1 MNDIVVANAMETMEN
16 GAMWT
21 SFKVETMEEKK
32 KFYNAISQK
41 GISLSEHVN
50 ETFNLKDVY
59 IEVVDMINKKTGEAK
74 ATPRIVLWDDKGNTY
89 NTASFGIYNSLKR
102 IFQIF
107 DVPSTWESPLKVKIK
122 QIKKDE
128 NSILNLEIV

>member
-59 IEVVDMINKKTGEAK
+59 IEVVDMVNKKTGEVK
-74 ATPRIVLWDDKGNTY
+74 ATPRIVYGMIKGIHIIQLLLV
-89 NTASFGIYNSLKR
+89 FI
-102 IFQIF
+102 IH
-107 DVPSTWESPLKVKIK
+107 
-122 QIKKDE
+122 
-128 NSILNLEIV
+128 

>member
-1 MNDIVVANAMETMEN
+1 MS
-16 GAMWT
+16 GAGKAVNWIGNRI
-21 SFKVETMEEKK
+21 SEGWSGKEK
-32 KFYNAISQK
+32 YQ
-41 GISLSEHVN
+41 
-50 ETFNLKDVY
+50 
-59 IEVVDMINKKTGEAK
+59 
-74 ATPRIVLWDDKGNTY
+74 DDKGNTY

-107 DVPSTWESPLKVKIK
+107 DVPSTWDSPLKVKIK